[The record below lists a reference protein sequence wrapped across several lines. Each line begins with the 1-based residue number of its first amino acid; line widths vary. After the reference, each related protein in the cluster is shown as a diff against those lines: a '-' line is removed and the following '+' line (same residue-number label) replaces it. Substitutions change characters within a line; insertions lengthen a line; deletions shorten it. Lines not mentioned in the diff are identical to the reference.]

1 MYYLKQAPVNS
12 RAYNLV
18 SRAGYLQHWGCV
30 VAKFKLEDGTEIEAF
45 TAEEMEAK
53 VNETLAGLKENQQK
67 LMDEA
72 KSAKQKARELE
83 ELQRQAEEEGLK
95 QREEFRTLYE
105 REQKAKAEL
114 AEKYE
119 SFAKRIQQKEV
130 EGAAMSI
137 ASELTRDTKRAEL
150 LRKEVSQFARYT
162 DDGVKFE
169 MGGVEVDRA
178 KIMAHITESYP
189 FLVDGSGATGGGATG
204 GKSYG
209 GAVKK
214 FNEYTGLELSAIR
227 RENPAEYERL
237 KREHYGT

>member
-1 MYYLKQAPVNS
+1 MMSDENQEQKPQTY
-12 RAYNLV
+12 
-18 SRAGYLQHWGCV
+18 
-30 VAKFKLEDGTEIEAF
+30 
-45 TAEEMEAK
+45 TAEEVQALLAKETSGLKAK
-53 VNETLAGLKENQQK
+53 V
-67 LMDEA
+67 DELLGES

-83 ELQRQAEEEGLK
+83 EAQAAIEEARAKEKG
-95 QREEFRTLYE
+95 EFKELYE

-114 AEKYE
+114 AEKYD

-130 EGAAMSI
+130 EAAALSL

-150 LRKEVSQFARYT
+150 LRKEISQFARYT

-178 KIMAHITESYP
+178 KVLAHITDNYP

-204 GKSYG
+204 GNKSG

-214 FNEYTGLELSAIR
+214 FNEYTGAELSQLR
-227 RENPAEYERL
+227 QSNPTEYERL
-237 KREHYGT
+237 RREFHGR